1 MMFGW
6 IILIIVGYYLYK
18 NTDLFSKKTHSNVAL
33 ELLDARLVKGE
44 IDVEQ
49 YVAMKKLLEER

>member
-6 IILIIVGYYLYK
+6 IILIIVGFYLYK
-18 NTDLFSKKTHSNVAL
+18 NTDFFERKSRSNDAL
-33 ELLDARLVKGE
+33 ALLDARLAKGE
-44 IDVEQ
+44 IDAEQ